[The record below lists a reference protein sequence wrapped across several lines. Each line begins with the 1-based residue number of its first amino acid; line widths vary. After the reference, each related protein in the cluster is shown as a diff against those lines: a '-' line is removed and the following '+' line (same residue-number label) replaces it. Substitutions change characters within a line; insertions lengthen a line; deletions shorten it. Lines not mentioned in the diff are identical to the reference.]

1 MRYFTLV
8 LLIPFLFAACN
19 TIDVFEKTT
28 AIPQHE
34 WSSNNKLDFSFTA
47 KDSTA
52 YYNIYFVI
60 RHTESYHFN
69 NIWVNLTSSG
79 PDKKPQTQ
87 KLNIILANNTG
98 WLGTSMDDI
107 IEQRILLFSHPTK
120 LQAGEYHFSLQQI
133 MREDPLPNVLNAGV
147 RVEKVVQ

>member
-1 MRYFTLV
+1 MRHYKIF
-8 LLIPFLFAACN
+8 LLLPLLFAACN

-28 AIPQHE
+28 AIPHHE
-34 WSSNNKLDFSFTA
+34 WSSNNKLNFNFTA

-69 NIWVNLTSSG
+69 NIWINITSSAPG
-79 PDKKPQTQ
+79 KKTETQ
-87 KLNIILANNTG
+87 RLNITLANVNG
-98 WLGTSMDDI
+98 WLGSAMDDI
-107 IEQRILLFSHPTK
+107 IEQRILLFSQPIK
-120 LQAGEYHFSLQQI
+120 LQTGDYHFSIQQI
-133 MREDPLPNVLNAGV
+133 MREDPLLNVLNAGI